1 LHDDLGQRLYAC
13 TMLLEPSPTAT
24 ESSDPKVIQAIQVI
38 EDKQAKALSQV
49 QAALI
54 SLRAVLVDLRP
65 PFLEDSGV
73 ISALKYELARIYPH
87 GSQIDLSDLTAGQ
100 RWQPHIEYGVFM
112 IAREAVLNAIQH
124 ANAQL
129 ITAQVKWAGCT
140 LTVTVQ
146 DDGRGIPEHLL
157 LGRPGHL
164 GITGMRER
172 AASLAGLLHITST
185 PGHGAKVCFEMK
197 VSTP

>member
-1 LHDDLGQRLYAC
+1 
-13 TMLLEPSPTAT
+13 MLLEPSPTAT